1 MKRKTAERLIVAYTA
16 IVAVICPF
24 CHTEVRGIPDYV
36 LSMSCR
42 QCGKEFIVIPTN
54 DPIIRC

>member
-1 MKRKTAERLIVAYTA
+1 MRRKTADRLIVAYTA

-42 QCGKEFIVIPTN
+42 QCGKEFIVGPAN
-54 DPIIRC
+54 DSVTKC